1 MLGYSEKRYG
11 CRGLTLD
18 KHWDSQCLA
27 MKHSIRKQ
35 RPLLLVLEAW
45 GPEAVEKHRSAGD
58 QWCAATE
65 ARGKI
70 QADSSI
76 IHLASQGTQG
86 WSRIPG
92 VPARELLPWNCYQ
105 GNCTKGLLPWHDMGS
120 NQAPLTQVTPQSP
133 WEGLVSLLQ
142 HRAGSGALGCF
153 MRVLLWGMVSE
164 GAGVMSWDNTG
175 NIWGIHPS
183 QFTLW
188 TFIAVCVWSKLLWE
202 TLLLVYNLLLG
213 WVSKCFWQQ
222 AGQVL
227 LNLND
232 LFTQNPKGW
241 QWQPRAKQFL
251 NLTFSLAVTKQ
262 HIPYW
267 GISLTW
273 WSYFESMTGL
283 KETSRKSWGLFERK
297 TEETGWI
304 SETVICSSVL

>member
-1 MLGYSEKRYG
+1 
-11 CRGLTLD
+11 
-18 KHWDSQCLA
+18 
-27 MKHSIRKQ
+27 
-35 RPLLLVLEAW
+35 
-45 GPEAVEKHRSAGD
+45 
-58 QWCAATE
+58 
-65 ARGKI
+65 
-70 QADSSI
+70 
-76 IHLASQGTQG
+76 
-86 WSRIPG
+86 
-92 VPARELLPWNCYQ
+92 
-105 GNCTKGLLPWHDMGS
+105 MGS